1 MTYEN
6 IKTVILTV
14 LIVLG
19 GVLTW
24 NIWTFQPAYET
35 IENENIVNEV
45 SIGSKREIKR
55 IVRPHQVIFH
65 SDGKD
70 YGTSNTV
77 IIDRVTAMVGK
88 WKYFDVKKSEESSSA
103 LNKRFSQ
110 DQLTEIIFPDEVP
123 SDLYKKV
130 LNFEDNDLPKFEFDR
145 MIIDS
150 NTGQKEEGSI
160 YFYSSKN
167 KEAYI
172 SNVSVSA
179 INDFS
184 KEFQAEADG
193 FSLYFPHKMPSG
205 KNIYLPFSQTK
216 MVKYTYYRNPIDPD
230 ELKEALFRD
239 PSFVQKSVG
248 QDGEEYTDEASKMTV
263 NNNTNMIYYIN
274 PFRENDAVIGTTNL
288 VQKSIEFVNDH
299 SGWTDNYRYV
309 YKDDFNQTVIF
320 RIFSSEGYPIFNQ
333 LGMSEIS
340 QTWGPK
346 DISRYTRPNFYL
358 ELPLNPEM
366 NTVTLP
372 SGEEALEILKQK
384 TDLKP
389 ELIKD
394 LSLGYYMKK
403 NPEDSS
409 LIFLEPGWFYNYD
422 DEWREL
428 LIDGEVR

>member
-6 IKTVILTV
+6 IKTAILTI

-24 NIWTFQPAYET
+24 NIWTFQPEYEI
-35 IENENIVNEV
+35 IENENTVNEV
-45 SIGSKREIKR
+45 NIGSKREIKR
-55 IVRPHQVIFH
+55 IVKPHQVIFH
-65 SDGKD
+65 TGGKD
-70 YGTSNTV
+70 YGTNNIV
-77 IIDRVTAMVGK
+77 VIDRVTAMASK
-88 WKYFDVKKSEESSSA
+88 WKYYDVKKSSESSSQ

-110 DQLTEIIFPDEVP
+110 DNQTEIIFPDEVP
-123 SDLYKKV
+123 IDLYKKV
-130 LNFEDNDLPKFEFDR
+130 LNFEDQNIPKFEFDR
-145 MIIDS
+145 IIIDAK
-150 NTGQKEEGSI
+150 TGQREEGSI

-167 KEAYI
+167 REAYI

-179 INDFS
+179 INEFS
-184 KEFQAEADG
+184 KEFQDEAAS
-193 FSLYFPHKMPSG
+193 FNAYFPHKMSG
-205 KNIYLPFSQTK
+205 GKTVYLPDNQTK
-216 MVKYTYYRNPIDPD
+216 MVKYTYYRNNIDPD
-230 ELKEALFRD
+230 QLKEALFRD
-239 PSFVQKSVG
+239 PSFVQKSVV
-248 QDGEEYTDEASKMTV
+248 QDGEEYADEASKMTV
-263 NNNTNMIYYIN
+263 DNNTNMIDYVN

-288 VQKSIEFVNDH
+288 VQKSIDFVNDH

-309 YKDDFNQTVIF
+309 YKDDFNQKVIF
-320 RIFSSEGYPIFNQ
+320 RMYSSEGYPIFNQ

-346 DISRYTRPNFYL
+346 DISRYERPNFHL

-366 NTVTLP
+366 NMVTLP

-394 LSLGYYMKK
+394 ISPGYYMKK
-403 NPEDSS
+403 DPDDSS

-422 DEWREL
+422 NEWREL
-428 LIDGEVR
+428 LLDGEVR